1 MISRRTRGSAAGKN
15 SYRVAI
21 KQFIQVGIGGIYV
34 APQQLDAAVALRLN
48 SHCRIAWYLVY
59 HDKISGPV
67 QSIRGEKTNVIG
79 TGQQAEQS

>member
-34 APQQLDAAVALRLN
+34 APQQLDAAVN
-48 SHCRIAWYLVY
+48 SVTPSRAFGVN
-59 HDKISGPV
+59 K
-67 QSIRGEKTNVIG
+67 QM
-79 TGQQAEQS
+79 